1 MICITNLTK
10 KRQPF
15 GSSKSLWQ
23 KIKEEVL
30 GKKYDLSLVFAPNA
44 LMKKLNIWYRGK
56 AKTAAV
62 LSFPLS
68 KEEAPRLP
76 STPLRTGRSGQG
88 EIFINLS
95 QKKHPPL
102 FLFIHALLHLKSFEH
117 GAKMEEQERKL
128 FKKYGSRYY
137 HRN

>member
-1 MICITNLTK
+1 MTCITNLTK

-15 GSSKSLWQ
+15 GSSKIPWK

-30 GKKYDLSLVFAPNA
+30 GKKYSLSVVFAPNA
-44 LMKKLNIWYRGK
+44 LMKKLNIRYRGK
-56 AKTAAV
+56 AKAATV

-68 KEEAPRLP
+68 NKEAL
-76 STPLRTGRSGQG
+76 LRQGYAGQG
-88 EIFINLS
+88 EIFLNLH
-95 QKKHPPL
+95 QKEHHPL

-128 FKKYGSRYY
+128 LKKYGSRYC

>member
-10 KRQPF
+10 KRHPSD
-15 GSSKSLWQ
+15 GSKIILQ

-30 GKKYDLSLVFAPNA
+30 GKKYDLSLVFAANA
-44 LMKKLNIWYRGK
+44 LMKKLNIRYSGK

-68 KEEAPRLP
+68 RKE
-76 STPLRTGRSGQG
+76 GD
-88 EIFINLS
+88 IFINLA
-95 QKKHPPL
+95 QKKYSPL
-102 FLFIHALLHLKSFEH
+102 FLFIHGICHLKNFKH

-128 FKKYGSRYY
+128 LKKHGSRYR